1 MTARIRPAASLF
13 GVFALGTLIGLAP
26 RVAYAQGSTA
36 PFILVTAFRTA
47 DNDKKLAVQ
56 AADAIRSRLSSVISS
71 KELYVIPKADIET
84 FLEGS
89 GYAKDEPLNAI
100 DARQLG
106 QVLRADEV
114 LIGTAAKT
122 ETGFR
127 ISGQIALTRDMAIRD
142 NIPAGEG
149 KSMTETA
156 ADFARKVQEVR
167 KQMSHER
174 ACTNGLRDGKYDEA
188 EKSARAGIAAYP
200 DAIMSRICLMFALSQ
215 AKKAPDDVLA
225 AANDILSRDPRQPRA
240 LAISMDQFLIKGD
253 TTNMARVASELV
265 AVEAGNARL
274 VEQIVTNL
282 EAMRRAD
289 VALPILEKAL
299 TETPEDPDLMRLQF
313 RLLIASGK
321 WKDVIQKGELLAQV
335 DTSAAD
341 QKYFERMA
349 AAYQVDSQPQK
360 AAEVLARGV
369 AKFPE
374 DPNMR
379 LTLGGL
385 LQSIGQLSQ
394 STETLRGAL
403 KIEPKLPNAR
413 FLIAQNFMKQEQ
425 LDSALAILKEAA
437 EAGEDKAQ
445 VSGFALTMANGMLR
459 TAQTSQKLEDA
470 RRVVVF
476 STFANEV
483 QSSDNSKFLLG
494 VGQFF
499 VAQAAS
505 IAGNK
510 AYEAKDLTTA
520 CTLAKEGQAAIN
532 EAQILIPQG
541 SAHGGR
547 GSARGRRGRRTTPYP
562 RRYLRRCGRQL
573 RHRRQ
578 DLRRRAARPR
588 YLVASDRRPGARL
601 HVP

>member
-1 MTARIRPAASLF
+1 VTPRIRPAASLF

-26 RVAYAQGSTA
+26 RVADAQGSTA

-71 KELYVIPKADIET
+71 KELYVIPKANIET

-215 AKKAPDDVLA
+215 AKKAPDEVLA

-541 SAHGGR
+541 GR
-547 GSARGRRGRRTTPYP
+547 VDPNTAGQLLQFIPQVSGS
-562 RRYLRRCGRQL
+562 LEQ
-573 RHRRQ
+573 Q
-578 DLRRRAARPR
+578 VAA
-588 YLVASDRRPGARL
+588 YCK
-601 HVP
+601 

>member
-1 MTARIRPAASLF
+1 VL
-13 GVFALGTLIGLAP
+13 GLAP
-26 RVAYAQGSTA
+26 SAVQAQRGAPASDA
-36 PFILVTAFRTA
+36 PFILITAFRTP
-47 DNDKKLAVQ
+47 DGDKKLAVQ

-71 KELYVIPKADIET
+71 KELYVIPKANIET
-84 FLEGS
+84 YLEGS
-89 GYAKDEPLNAI
+89 GYEKDVPLNAI
-100 DARQLG
+100 DAKQLG

-114 LIGTAAKT
+114 LIGTASKT

-127 ISGQIALTRDMAIRD
+127 LSGQIALTRDMAIRD
-142 NIPAGEG
+142 NLPAGEG
-149 KSMTETA
+149 KSMTEAA

-167 KQMSHER
+167 KQMPHER

-188 EKSARAGIAAYP
+188 AAAAQKGIAAYP
-200 DAIMSRICLMFALSQ
+200 DAIISRICYMFALSQ
-215 AKKAPDDVLA
+215 AKKSPDEVLA
-225 AANDILSRDPRQPRA
+225 AANDVLARDPRQPRA
-240 LAISMDQFLIKGD
+240 LGISMDQFLIKGD

-299 TETPEDPDLMRLQF
+299 VETPEDPDLMRLQF

-321 WKDVIQKGELLAQV
+321 WKDVIAKGELLAQV
-335 DTSAAD
+335 DTAAAD

-369 AKFPE
+369 SKFPE

-385 LQSIGQLSQ
+385 LQSIGQLPQ
-394 STETLRGAL
+394 STEVLRGAL

-413 FLIAQNFMKQEQ
+413 FLIAQNFITQS
-425 LDSALAILKEAA
+425 LPDSALAILREADA
-437 EAGEDKAQ
+437 AGEDKAQ
-445 VSGFALTMANGMLR
+445 VAGVALTMANKMLSP
-459 TAQTSQKLEDA
+459 AQASQNIDEF
-470 RRVVVF
+470 RRIVVF
-476 STFANEV
+476 AGFANTV
-483 QSSDNSKFLLG
+483 NSTDNSKFLLG

-499 VAQAAS
+499 VAQASSVA
-505 IAGNK
+505 ANK
-510 AYEAKDLTTA
+510 AFEAKDLPTA
-520 CTLAKEGQAAIN
+520 CALAKEGQAAAN

-541 SAHGGR
+541 GRVDPNTAQQLLGFMPQISGG
-547 GSARGRRGRRTTPYP
+547 
-562 RRYLRRCGRQL
+562 LDQ
-573 RHRRQ
+573 Q
-578 DLRRRAARPR
+578 
-588 YLVASDRRPGARL
+588 
-601 HVP
+601 VPAFCK